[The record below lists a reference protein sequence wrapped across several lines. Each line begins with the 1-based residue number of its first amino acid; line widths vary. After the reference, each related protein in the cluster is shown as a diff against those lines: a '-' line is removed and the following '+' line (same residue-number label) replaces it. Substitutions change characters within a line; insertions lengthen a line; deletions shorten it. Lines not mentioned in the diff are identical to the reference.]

1 MRRHHLEIGAT
12 FATVIAE
19 DRFVPLA
26 VADITERN
34 RELLG
39 YIAGHPDF
47 LHALE
52 PVPVGRNAPPIV
64 RAMARA
70 ARRAG
75 VGPMAAVAGAI
86 AESALRAMM
95 AVGAVHA
102 LVDNGGDIAMI
113 LAEPVTVGVFAG
125 DSPIRDLALRFAPG
139 PRVVSVCT
147 SSGTVGHS
155 LSFGCADAA
164 TVIAGDATLAD
175 AVATALGN
183 SVRSLDS
190 ESIGRGMTPLLATGV
205 DGLLVIAGDRLF
217 TLGDLPERVRM
228 PVDLRRASRQIGGG
242 AA

>member
-1 MRRHHLEIGAT
+1 MRRHHLEIGPT

-26 VADITERN
+26 ITDITERN

-39 YIAGHPDF
+39 YIADHPDF

-95 AVGAVHA
+95 AAGAVHA

-113 LAEPVTVGVFAG
+113 LAEPVTVGIFAG
-125 DSPIRDLALRFAPG
+125 DSPIRDLALRFSPG
-139 PRVVSVCT
+139 PRVASVCT

-164 TVIAGDATLAD
+164 TVIAGDAALAD

-183 SVRSLDS
+183 SVRSLDP
-190 ESIGRGMTPLLATGV
+190 EFIGRGMTPLLATGV
-205 DGLLVIAGDRLF
+205 DGLLVIAGDRLL
-217 TLGDLPERVRM
+217 TLGNLPERVRM
-228 PVDLRRASRQIGGG
+228 PVDPRRASRQIGGG